1 LSLGGD
7 IVSELKIGY
16 EVVEIPEECNV
27 IIGQSHFIKTV
38 EDIFEALVTSSP
50 SLKFGVAFC
59 EASIE
64 KLVRRDG
71 NDKALVDCAVR
82 NALKIGAGHIF
93 VVVLKNGYPINVLDR
108 IKNVQE
114 VCGIFAATANPLQV
128 IIAESAQGRGVIGVI
143 DGGSPVGVE
152 DETGEQ
158 WRKNLLRNVIGYKR

>member
-1 LSLGGD
+1 M
-7 IVSELKIGY
+7 SELKLSY
-16 EVVEIPEECNV
+16 ETVEIPEECNV

-64 KLVRRDG
+64 RLVRRDG
-71 NDKALVDCAVR
+71 NDKELVDCAVR

-128 IIAESAQGRGVIGVI
+128 IIAESGQGRGVIGVI

-152 DETGEQ
+152 DDAGEQ

>member
-1 LSLGGD
+1 M
-7 IVSELKIGY
+7 SELKLSY
-16 EVVEIPEECNV
+16 EAVEIPEECNV

-38 EDIFEALVTSSP
+38 EDIFEALATASP

-71 NDKALVDCAVR
+71 NDKELVDCAVR

-93 VVVLKNGYPINVLDR
+93 VVVLKHGYPINVLNR

-128 IIAESAQGRGVIGVI
+128 IIAESDQGRGIIGVI

-152 DETGEQ
+152 DDAGEQ
-158 WRKNLLRNVIGYKR
+158 WRRNLLRNIIGYKR

>member
-1 LSLGGD
+1 M
-7 IVSELKIGY
+7 SELKIGY

>member
-1 LSLGGD
+1 M
-7 IVSELKIGY
+7 SELKLSC
-16 EVVEIPEECNV
+16 VAVEIPEECNV
-27 IIGQSHFIKTV
+27 IVGQSHFIKTV
-38 EDIFEALVTSSP
+38 EDVFEALVTSSP

-71 NDKALVDCAVR
+71 NDQALVDCAVR
-82 NALKIGAGHIF
+82 NALEIGAGHVF

-128 IIAESAQGRGVIGVI
+128 IVAESGQGRGVMGVI

-152 DETGEQ
+152 DEAGER
-158 WRKNLLRNVIGYKR
+158 WRKNLLREVIGYKR

>member
-1 LSLGGD
+1 M
-7 IVSELKIGY
+7 SELKLCY
-16 EVVEIPEECNV
+16 ETVEIPEECNV

-38 EDIFEALVTSSP
+38 EDIFEALVTSST
-50 SLKFGVAFC
+50 SLKFGIAFC

-71 NDKALVDCAVR
+71 NDKELVDCAVK

-93 VVVLKNGYPINVLDR
+93 VVVLKNGYPINVLNR

-128 IIAESAQGRGVIGVI
+128 IVAESGQGRGIIGVI

-152 DETGEQ
+152 DDAGEQ
-158 WRKNLLRNVIGYKR
+158 WRKNLLRDVIGYKR